1 MARWAIINFAFC
13 PIRKGF
19 SHHTIVTHSVFQTLA
34 DFFSRYGYWVIFF
47 GVMLE
52 NAGIPLPGETILLF
66 AGFLAYHEKMDL
78 LPAILVAIAGATCG
92 DSMGFLVGHYGGRPF
107 VDKVL
112 RKFSIVAKSF
122 DRAQSLFLRYGQ
134 WAVFSGRFI
143 AGLRVFAGILAGLF
157 RMPYRRFLFFNFTG
171 AVAWSIAITYV
182 GFMFGNSWQLVQQH
196 LKKVDEIVLIG
207 VVLGILAGVIA
218 YYVQRRKPPS

>member
-1 MARWAIINFAFC
+1 MTQAR
-13 PIRKGF
+13 RDF
-19 SHHTIVTHSVFQTLA
+19 SHHTIVTHTVFQTLA

-52 NAGIPLPGETILLF
+52 NAGIPLPGETVLLF
-66 AGFLAYHEKMDL
+66 AGFLAYHEKIDL

-92 DSMGFLVGHYGGRPF
+92 DSLGFLIGHYGGRPL
-107 VDKVL
+107 VEKVF
-112 RKFSIVAKSF
+112 RKFSPLAKSF
-122 DRAQSLFLRYGQ
+122 DRAQSLFLKYGQ

-171 AVAWSIAITYV
+171 AVAWVIAIFYV

-196 LKKVDEIVLIG
+196 LRKVDEIVLIG
-207 VVLGILAGVIA
+207 AVLGILAGVIA
-218 YYVQRRKPPS
+218 YYVQKKRYPS